1 MRLLTLFNRSSGD
14 RSQFHLL
21 EDAPL
26 SSSQSNEELSPL
38 NMDLMGDLQDVIFR
52 NYHTVADENDNKSTV
67 HRLKVS
73 L

>member
-1 MRLLTLFNRSSGD
+1 
-14 RSQFHLL
+14 
-21 EDAPL
+21 
-26 SSSQSNEELSPL
+26 
-38 NMDLMGDLQDVIFR
+38 MDLMGDLQDVIFR